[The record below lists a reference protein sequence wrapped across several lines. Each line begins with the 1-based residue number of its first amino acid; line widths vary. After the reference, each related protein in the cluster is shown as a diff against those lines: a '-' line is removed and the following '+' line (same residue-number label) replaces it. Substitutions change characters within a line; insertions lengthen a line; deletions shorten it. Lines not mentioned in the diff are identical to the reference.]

1 MAQSLRDVKIMGVAD
16 LLATYGTNGRD
27 MTKWL
32 AGSAVNRDFSLKLEY
47 ISGLA
52 LNNKEADAIYA
63 NMTAGRRYPQEI
75 IAAPPQLQAEL
86 VRRIGGGSGSR

>member
-1 MAQSLRDVKIMGVAD
+1 MARGGKP
-16 LLATYGTNGRD
+16 
-27 MTKWL
+27 
-32 AGSAVNRDFSLKLEY
+32 VNRDFSLKLEY

-52 LNNKEADAIYA
+52 LNNKEADAIDA

-86 VRRIGGGSGSR
+86 VRCIGGGSGSR

>member
-1 MAQSLRDVKIMGVAD
+1 
-16 LLATYGTNGRD
+16 

-32 AGSAVNRDFSLKLEY
+32 AGAAVNRDFSLKLEY

-63 NMTAGRRYPQEI
+63 NMTAGRTIPAGNHRG
-75 IAAPPQLQAEL
+75 AAPASSGARPPH
-86 VRRIGGGSGSR
+86 RRRQRFALSGRRQPRR